1 MTKPARPSAAPVMSA
16 RRPSAAPVLPA
27 RRSSASLLRQGI
39 RDLASRGRL
48 VRYLVA
54 ADLKRTHADTFVG
67 RAWWILDPLIQMGI
81 YWVLF
86 ALIFQR
92 KTPDFPL
99 FLFSAILPWKWL
111 ATTLGDASTSISS
124 RVALVRQVQFPK
136 LVLPAAS
143 VGAGVTG
150 FGFGLIALAFFLVP
164 YHGRISPW
172 LLTLPVIA
180 AVQIVFIFALAIAL
194 SALNA
199 FYRDVGN
206 LLGHSLR
213 LWFYLSP
220 GLYSLDSLGHGWT
233 HTILSLNPMAP
244 ILDSYRRIIWG
255 TEEVAHGIAPDFAA
269 LGVVLVVSLLLLA
282 LAIVGFKRVESA
294 FARIL

>member
-1 MTKPARPSAAPVMSA
+1 VKTSPRAAVPAGSAAA
-16 RRPSAAPVLPA
+16 RRRPLGT
-27 RRSSASLLRQGI
+27 LREGI
-39 RDLASRGRL
+39 HDIASRRRL
-48 VRYLVA
+48 IRFLVA
-54 ADLKRTHADTFVG
+54 ADLKRTHADTIVG
-67 RAWWILDPLIQMGI
+67 RAWWVLDPLIQMGI
-81 YWVLF
+81 YWILF

-92 KTPDFPL
+92 STPDFPL

-111 ATTLGDASTSISS
+111 ASTLGDASTSISS

-143 VGAGVTG
+143 VGAGITG

-164 YHGRISPW
+164 YHDRISPW
-172 LLTLPVIA
+172 LLALPAIA
-180 AVQIVFIFALAIAL
+180 AVQAVFILALAIAV

-199 FYRDVGN
+199 FYRDIGN
-206 LLGHSLR
+206 LLGHTLR

-220 GLYSLDSLGHGWT
+220 GLYSLDSLGHDSVR
-233 HTILSLNPMAP
+233 TILSFNPMAP

-255 TEEVAHGIAPDFAA
+255 TEQVAHGVAPDFAA

-282 LAIVGFKRVESA
+282 LAIVGFKRAEPA